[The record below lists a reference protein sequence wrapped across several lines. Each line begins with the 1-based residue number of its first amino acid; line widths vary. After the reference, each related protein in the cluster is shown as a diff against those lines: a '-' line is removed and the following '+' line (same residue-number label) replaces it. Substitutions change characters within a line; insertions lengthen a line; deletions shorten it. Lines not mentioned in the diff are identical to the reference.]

1 MPGPGRQ
8 GMRLGRLGIEA
19 LLEHDVS
26 CEDSVRG
33 LA

>member
-1 MPGPGRQ
+1 MPGSGRQ
-8 GMRLGRLGIEA
+8 GMRLGIEA

-26 CEDSVRG
+26 CMDSVRV